1 MSMPGQH
8 FGKLAALAVSA
19 TCLLLPLQPPAALA
33 QSNWLEQG
41 TRMLQTMQGEKKAAP
56 ADLTSE
62 EVGSAFKD
70 ALHIGTENVVEK
82 LGTLD
87 GFNADAAI
95 HIPLP
100 AELNTVKKMLANIGM
115 SSMLDDLELKLNRAA
130 EVATP
135 KAKALFRQAITAM
148 TFDDVMTIYNGPQDA
163 ATKYFQGKMS
173 PALAREMQPI
183 VSESLAQV
191 GAVQAFDNVMGKYKA
206 IPFVPDVTT
215 NLTDYTVKKGMDGI
229 FHYMAK
235 EEAAIR
241 QNPARQTT
249 DLLKRVFG
257 K

>member
-1 MSMPGQH
+1 MSITDKYFQ
-8 FGKLAALAVSA
+8 K
-19 TCLLLPLQPPAALA
+19 LLPLVTFATCALLSFLPFSAAA
-33 QSNWLEQG
+33 QSNWLEKG
-41 TRMLQTMQGEKKAAP
+41 TQIFETMQPEKKTGN
-56 ADLTSE
+56 LSNE
-62 EVGSAFKD
+62 EIGGAFKD
-70 ALHIGTENVVEK
+70 ALRIGSENVVGK

-100 AELNTVKKMLANIGM
+100 SELNTVKKMLTNIGM

-135 KAKALFRQAITAM
+135 KAKALFWQAISAM
-148 TFDDVMTIYNGPQDA
+148 TFDDVMTIYKGPQDS
-163 ATKYFQGKMS
+163 ATKYFQGKMT

-183 VSESLAQV
+183 VAESLSQV
-191 GAVQAFDNVMGKYKA
+191 GAVQSFDNVMGKYKA
-206 IPFVPDVTT
+206 IPFVPDVKT

-229 FHYMAK
+229 FYYMAK

-257 K
+257 SK